1 MANQNKEYTEIINII
16 ENKRWDKL
24 KYSLSKMHAAEIVD
38 IIRILD
44 NDKNKI
50 ILFRLLST
58 EKAAYVFSELNSNE
72 QESLISSMSDSELKE
87 LIHEMSPDDRTSLF
101 EEMPSD
107 ITKKIFSLMKETDL
121 NITRQLLGYPE
132 DSVGRIMT
140 PEYIDVNPDFTIKQ
154 TLEYI
159 RNFGKDSETFEVI
172 YVVDKNDILLGYIL
186 LKDLLFA
193 KNEEETIKDL
203 MHTDIIYLSVYSDQ
217 EEAVKVGR
225 KYDLLCIPVV
235 DSKNALIGIVTIDD
249 IFDIAEEEDT
259 EDFHK
264 LGAISVDDDFSGNI
278 KQATI
283 FTLYKKRIT
292 WLIIMVFINIIS
304 GYIIG
309 LFTETISKYV
319 SLIFFLPLLIGSAGN
334 AGSQSS
340 TLIIRS
346 LSIGDVKK
354 SDWLFMLGREIL
366 ISAALGFTM
375 GLTVSLLAI
384 FRGGL
389 TIALVVSL
397 SMILVVIIGSLIGLC
412 LPFIFVKLKKDPTTS
427 SVPLVASICD
437 ISGTSI
443 YLFLA
448 TIILSKFGG

>member
-1 MANQNKEYTEIINII
+1 MINQNKEYTEIINII

-24 KYSLSKMHAAEIVD
+24 KYSLADMHAAEIAD

-58 EKAAYVFSELNSNE
+58 EKAAYVFSELDSNE
-72 QESLISSMSDSELKE
+72 QESLISSMSDNELKE

-101 EEMPSD
+101 EELPSD

-121 NITRQLLGYPE
+121 NIARQLLGYPE
-132 DSVGRIMT
+132 ESVGRIMT
-140 PEYIDVNPDFTIKQ
+140 PEYIDVHPDFTVKQ

-159 RNFGKDSETFEVI
+159 RKYGKDSETFEVI

-193 KNEEETIKDL
+193 KAEEKVGFL

-225 KYDLLCIPVV
+225 KYDLLYIPVV

-278 KQATI
+278 KQATV
-283 FTLYKKRIT
+283 FTLYKKRIV
-292 WLIIMVFINIIS
+292 WLFILVFINIIS
-304 GYIIG
+304 GYFIG
-309 LFTETISKYV
+309 LFTDTISKYV
-319 SLIFFLPLLIGSAGN
+319 SLIFFLPLLIDSAGN
-334 AGSQSS
+334 AGAQSS

-354 SDWLFMLGREIL
+354 NDWLFMFGKEIL
-366 ISAALGFTM
+366 ISAALGLTM

-389 TIALVVSL
+389 TIAFVVSL

-437 ISGTSI
+437 ISGTLI

-448 TIILSKFGG
+448 TVILSKF

>member
-1 MANQNKEYTEIINII
+1 MINQNKEYTEIINII

-24 KYSLSKMHAAEIVD
+24 KYSLADMHAAEIAD

-58 EKAAYVFSELNSNE
+58 EKAAYVFSELDSNE
-72 QESLISSMSDSELKE
+72 QESLISSMSDNELKE

-101 EEMPSD
+101 EELPSD

-121 NITRQLLGYPE
+121 NIARQLLGYPE
-132 DSVGRIMT
+132 ESVGRIMT
-140 PEYIDVNPDFTIKQ
+140 PEYIDVHPDFTVKQ

-159 RNFGKDSETFEVI
+159 RKYGKDSETFEVI

-193 KNEEETIKDL
+193 KTEEKVGFL

-225 KYDLLCIPVV
+225 KYDLLYIPVV

-283 FTLYKKRIT
+283 FTLYKKRIV
-292 WLIIMVFINIIS
+292 WLFILVFINIIS
-304 GYIIG
+304 GYFIG
-309 LFTETISKYV
+309 LFTDTISKYV
-319 SLIFFLPLLIGSAGN
+319 SLIFFLPLLIDSAGN
-334 AGSQSS
+334 AGAQSS

-354 SDWLFMLGREIL
+354 NDWLFMFGKEIL
-366 ISAALGFTM
+366 ISAALGLTM

-389 TIALVVSL
+389 TIAFVVSL

-437 ISGTSI
+437 ISGTLI

-448 TIILSKFGG
+448 TVILSKF

>member
-1 MANQNKEYTEIINII
+1 MTENKEYTEIINII

-24 KYSLSKMHAAEIVD
+24 KYSLSNMHEAEIVD

-44 NDKNKI
+44 SHKNKS

-58 EKAAYVFSELNSNE
+58 EKAAYVFAELDANE
-72 QESLISSMSDSELKE
+72 QESLISSMNDRELKE

-101 EEMPSD
+101 EELPSD
-107 ITKKIFSLMKETDL
+107 IAKKIFSLMGESDL

-132 DSVGRIMT
+132 ESVGRIMT
-140 PEYIDVNPDFTIKQ
+140 PEYIDVQPDFTVNE

-159 RNFGKDSETFEVI
+159 RNYGKDSETFEVI
-172 YVVDKNDILLGYIL
+172 YVVDKNGILLGYIL

-193 KNEEETIKDL
+193 KKEELVEDL
-203 MHTDIIYLSVYSDQ
+203 MHTNIIYLSVYSDQ

-225 KYDLLCIPVV
+225 KYDLLYIPVV

-264 LGAISVDDDFSGNI
+264 LGAISVDDDFLGNI
-278 KQATI
+278 KQAGV
-283 FTLYKKRIT
+283 FTLYKKRIV
-292 WLIIMVFINIIS
+292 WLFILVFINIIS
-304 GYIIG
+304 GYFIG
-309 LFTETISKYV
+309 LFENTISKYV

-334 AGSQSS
+334 AGAQSS

-354 SDWLFMLGREIL
+354 SDWLFMLGKEIL
-366 ISAALGFTM
+366 ISAALGLTM
-375 GLTVSLLAI
+375 SLTVSLLAI

-389 TIALVVSL
+389 KIALVVSL

-412 LPFIFVKLKKDPTTS
+412 LPFLFVKLKKDPTTS

-448 TIILSKFGG
+448 TVILSKF

>member
-1 MANQNKEYTEIINII
+1 MINQNKEYTEIINII

-24 KYSLSKMHAAEIVD
+24 KYSLADMHAAEIAD

-58 EKAAYVFSELNSNE
+58 EKAAYVFSELDSNE
-72 QESLISSMSDSELKE
+72 QESLISSMSDNELKE

-101 EEMPSD
+101 EELPSD

-121 NITRQLLGYPE
+121 NIARQLLGYPE

-140 PEYIDVNPDFTIKQ
+140 PEYIDVHPDFTVKQ

-159 RNFGKDSETFEVI
+159 RKYGKDSETFEVI

-193 KNEEETIKDL
+193 KTEEKVGFL

-225 KYDLLCIPVV
+225 KYDLLYIPVV

-278 KQATI
+278 KQATV
-283 FTLYKKRIT
+283 FTLYKKRIV
-292 WLIIMVFINIIS
+292 WLFILVFINIIS
-304 GYIIG
+304 GYFIG
-309 LFTETISKYV
+309 LFTDTISKYV
-319 SLIFFLPLLIGSAGN
+319 SLIFFLPLLIDSAGN
-334 AGSQSS
+334 AGAQSS

-354 SDWLFMLGREIL
+354 NDWLFMFGKEIL
-366 ISAALGFTM
+366 ISAALGLTM

-389 TIALVVSL
+389 TIAFVVSL

-437 ISGTSI
+437 ISGTLI

-448 TIILSKFGG
+448 TVILSKF